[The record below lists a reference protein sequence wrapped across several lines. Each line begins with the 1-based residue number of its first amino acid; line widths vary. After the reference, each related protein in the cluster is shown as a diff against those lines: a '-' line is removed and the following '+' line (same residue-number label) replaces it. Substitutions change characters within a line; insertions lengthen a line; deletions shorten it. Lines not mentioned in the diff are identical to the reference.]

1 MPDIKNI
8 RIGEST
14 PDLIM
19 FDKYHEDMSNLKF
32 DFTEWTVN
40 EAANNDITVEQGRI
54 TIRKFKPN
62 TWIIKSPDVTGSQNN
77 AICTYCRGTIMDAKG
92 IDSHSDIFS
101 QEQEVNNAVG
111 AGNDLPKF
119 RGFCPYPINA
129 YSAWMQTA
137 AYNWEA
143 TWSDK
148 DDIHSSVRTGPNLA
162 DWGAFRLGAG
172 GHGLY
177 GIWTDFNTKTMFPDT
192 LYDFNT
198 WARNPDNT
206 VTWNYG
212 FMLAT
217 GNVNDFD
224 DGTWSVNDNVGE
236 GTSASIQGRKVVIAG
251 RSTVNTIG
259 WHVGK
264 WAAPKACKVKVTGL
278 QEGDR
283 LGYGYYNAWGGNSG
297 VSESNTYITQD
308 GTYDIVAPSNG
319 GSRGFGFKLFGTGTS
334 EVTIEFINELTDDNG
349 LIDIS
354 DNPIVISLYNSNGID
369 ITSVECWDAYAE
381 TEQVW
386 HKDKTVENCLMKYR
400 LMIPNN
406 YKLLN
411 TFFESNNNI
420 TWLTPTKFR
429 INRIPAEGLNIS
441 GAFNT
446 LDGNYVTVT
455 SSALSVR
462 LAGLPSGSTAKFVR
476 NFKNTKADDDIETT
490 LTNNSVTQ
498 IPAVNKTVY
507 KAEGSKNILYCEG
520 KIVITGECSECNAII
535 ELIPQYTSGGT
546 LKIDTNA
553 WLRFVSNIIIPQV
566 TDLLNYITR
575 TKFAMKPANPEVW
588 NEIKTWYENNTG
600 VNTNFYNG
608 SVFNNS
614 AGLKEITIKMDEYSF
629 QFGEDNFANSEIE
642 TINFIQPIKT
652 AHFSSPQRLL
662 RSANHLKNINITWAE
677 PDADDN
683 WLCGVNS
690 IVDGMSGLTCET
702 YPERFINW
710 TANRSNISEGI
721 PCTIFQYCFNYSTGL
736 VTIPAYPGTEDEN
749 TIIPANY
756 IENSF
761 RGCINLVTVGP
772 ILNLILCTPDSA
784 QNVFDNCN
792 KLANLK
798 IKNLNHGSWN
808 FDAENRD
815 GNYHGTLKALSQESV
830 QYLFANLV
838 DLTTHNSEV
847 HEDTIDKSF
856 KNWSSSYKE
865 SISQTP
871 DWDYTLSNI
880 FTFVCRRRYD
890 NANTAALIVSTN
902 QALNNMQI
910 NISGLQEGDSVVFGA
925 NNAEP
930 IAVFDTNGRHTV
942 TKESGTSMGFKLV
955 STDTEDRTEVQISIV
970 NGLDN
975 TNPRVSAANLY
986 CPKEWADK
994 VTPEMAAA
1002 ANSKGWTIYING
1014 VEVQS
1019 N

>member
-1 MPDIKNI
+1 MADIQKIKIGADNPD
-8 RIGEST
+8 S
-14 PDLIM
+14 IM
-19 FDKYHEDMSNLKF
+19 FDTYYCPIANKDLKLETIV
-32 DFTEWTVN
+32 DKDNSSMTENPEGTW
-40 EAANNDITVEQGRI
+40 EINDNWDVEFIDNGK
-54 TIRKFKPN
+54 TIRINKFKIDTWGIRHKVSSSSDNFTKYKNIQCKIEGLTYVNKNVIKANAGSEEVTGFANAYCGDVGYVVEWYPGQSTSGRFVKGLVIQGQPVYTN
-62 TWIIKSPDVTGSQNN
+62 TWNN
-77 AICTYCRGTIMDAKG
+77 SRDCSYAMGRAPW
-92 IDSHSDIFS
+92 
-101 QEQEVNNAVG
+101 EVNDARDQMVTDGVRPVG
-111 AGNDLPKF
+111 MMTGGNCS
-119 RGFCPYPINA
+119 GFCIGIFGGVQNA
-129 YSAWMQTA
+129 
-137 AYNWEA
+137 
-143 TWSDK
+143 
-148 DDIHSSVRTGPNLA
+148 
-162 DWGAFRLGAG
+162 
-172 GHGLY
+172 
-177 GIWTDFNTKTMFPDT
+177 TKH
-192 LYDFNT
+192 L
-198 WARNPDNT
+198 DN
-206 VTWNYG
+206 
-212 FMLAT
+212 
-217 GNVNDFD
+217 
-224 DGTWSVNDNVGE
+224 
-236 GTSASIQGRKVVIAG
+236 
-251 RSTVNTIG
+251 
-259 WHVGK
+259 
-264 WAAPKACKVKVTGL
+264 
-278 QEGDR
+278 
-283 LGYGYYNAWGGNSG
+283 
-297 VSESNTYITQD
+297 
-308 GTYDIVAPSNG
+308 SNG
-319 GSRGFGFKLFGTGTS
+319 AYR
-334 EVTIEFINELTDDNG
+334 VY
-349 LIDIS
+349 DIS
-354 DNPIVISLYNSNGID
+354 DHPILIYLDVLDVTSNID
-369 ITSVECWDAYAE
+369 VSTVECWDAYAE
-381 TEQVW
+381 NTQVW

-400 LMIPNN
+400 LMIPND
-406 YKLLN
+406 YKYFN
-411 TFFESNNNI
+411 TFFKSNDNI
-420 TWLTPTKFR
+420 TWVTPTKFR

-441 GAFNT
+441 GAFT
-446 LDGNYVTVT
+446 TIDGNYATVN

-476 NFKNTKADDDIETT
+476 NFENTNAADDIETI

-507 KAEGSKNILYCEG
+507 KAEDAENILYCEG
-520 KIVITGECSECNAII
+520 KIVITGECSGCNAII
-535 ELIPQYTSGGT
+535 ELIPQYTSDGT
-546 LKIDTNA
+546 LRIDTNA
-553 WLRFVSNIIIPQV
+553 WLRFVSNVIVPQV

-600 VNTNFYNG
+600 VNTNFYQG

-614 AGLKEITIKMDEYSF
+614 AGLKEITIKMDETSF

-642 TINFIQPIKT
+642 TINFIQPIKA

-690 IVDGMSGLTCET
+690 IADGMSGLTCET

-710 TANRSNISEGI
+710 EMNRSNIGKGI
-721 PCTIFQYCFNYSTGL
+721 PCTLFQYCFNYSSGL
-736 VTIPAYPGTEDEN
+736 VTIPAFPGDREEAN
-749 TIIPANY
+749 TIVPANY

-772 ILNLILCTPDSA
+772 ILNLILCTPNSA
-784 QNVFDNCN
+784 QNVFHDCN

-808 FDAENRD
+808 FDAENRE

-847 HEDTIDKSF
+847 HEDTINKSF

-910 NISGLQEGDSVVFGA
+910 NISGLQEGDSVIFGA
-925 NNAEP
+925 NNVEP

-986 CPKEWADK
+986 CPEEWADK
-994 VTPEMAAA
+994 VTSEMITA
-1002 ANSKGWTIYING
+1002 ANAKGWTIYVGGTIKNA
-1014 VEVQS
+1014 
-1019 N
+1019 